1 MRNNTL
7 IEPGMR
13 IAVIGLGLSGRAA
26 VRYLLACGAEVVVS
40 DNRSEPEFVAG
51 EGGFLQET
59 GVAWEAGGHR
69 SAFFAGVD
77 MVFVSPGVPL
87 DLPLLQELRRRG
99 VPIVG
104 ELAVAAPVLSDPV
117 IAITGTNGK
126 TTVTTL
132 IGQLLQG
139 AGKNVFVGGNIGTPL
154 FRHLLDETAADAV
167 VLEVSS
173 FQLDT
178 AGSFRPDIAL
188 LLNITPDHIDRHG
201 SLAGYSRAKLKIFAN
216 QGAADTAIVNGDDP
230 LCRQAL
236 AAIAGRVLL
245 FGHSADCR
253 ARIEGDRIVLAWQE
267 EEIYDLAGSR
277 MANAIGLM
285 NAAAAILAARTAG
298 CSREDILAG
307 LLAFQPLRHR
317 VEEVAEID
325 GITYYDD
332 SKATNT
338 GAVLAALAQVAGKVV
353 LIAGG
358 RDKGEDYALLQD
370 GVRDKARRVILIG
383 EAADQIAAALAGTV
397 TLDRAAT
404 MEEAVRKAQAAARPG
419 DVVLLSPACASFD
432 MFTGYAQRGDVF
444 AAAVRGL
451 KRADA
456 PAAAGGE
463 V

>member
-1 MRNNTL
+1 MRTNTL
-7 IEPGMR
+7 IKPGMR

-77 MVFVSPGVPL
+77 LVFVSPGVPL
-87 DLPLLQELRRRG
+87 DLPLLQELRRGG

-154 FRHLLDETAADAV
+154 FHHLLDETAADAV

-201 SLAGYSRAKLKIFAN
+201 SLVAYSQAKLKIFAN

-338 GAVLAALAQVAGKVV
+338 GAVLAALVQVAGKVV

-370 GVRDKARRVILIG
+370 GVREKARRVILIG
-383 EAADQIAAALAGTV
+383 EAADQIAAALAGIV
-397 TLDRAAT
+397 PLDRAAT
-404 MEEAVRKAQAAARPG
+404 MEEAVSKAQAAARPG

-432 MFTGYAQRGDVF
+432 MFTGYAHRGDVF

-451 KRADA
+451 KRAAA
-456 PAAAGGE
+456 PAPAGGE
-463 V
+463 A

>member
-1 MRNNTL
+1 MRTNPL
-7 IEPGMR
+7 IKPGMR

-26 VRYLLACGAEVVVS
+26 VRYLSACGAEVVVS
-40 DNRSEPEFVAG
+40 DSRREAEFVAQ

-59 GVAWEAGGHR
+59 GVAWEAGGH
-69 SAFFAGVD
+69 SPAFFAGVD

-87 DLPLLQELRRRG
+87 DLPLLEDLRRRG
-99 VPIVG
+99 GEIVG
-104 ELAVAAPVLSDPV
+104 ELAVAAPVLAAPV
-117 IAITGTNGK
+117 LAITGTNGK

-132 IGQLLQG
+132 IGQLLQV
-139 AGKNVFVGGNIGTPL
+139 AGKKVFVGGNIGTPL
-154 FRHLLDETAADAV
+154 FTHLLDGAGADAM

-178 AGSFRPDIAL
+178 AGGFRPDIAL

-201 SLAGYSRAKLKIFAN
+201 SLAGYSRAKLKVFAN
-216 QGAADTAIVNGDDP
+216 QGAADTAILNGDDP

-236 AAIAGRVLL
+236 TTITGRVLL

-253 ARIEGDRIVLAWQE
+253 ARIDGDRIVVRWPE

-277 MANAIGLM
+277 LANAIGLM
-285 NAAAAILAARTAG
+285 NAAAAILAARSAG
-298 CSREDILAG
+298 CSPEEILTG

-317 VEEVAEID
+317 VEEVARID

-338 GAVLAALAQVAGKVV
+338 GAVLAALARVKGKVV

-370 GVRDKARRVILIG
+370 GVRDKARCVILIG
-383 EAADQIAAALAGTV
+383 EAADQIAAALAGAAP
-397 TLDRAAT
+397 LDRAAT
-404 MEEAVRKAQAAARPG
+404 MEEAVRLAQAAAQPG
-419 DVVLLSPACASFD
+419 DAVLLSPACASFD
-432 MFTGYAQRGDVF
+432 MFTSYAHRGDVF

-451 KRADA
+451 KGTAA
-456 PAAAGGE
+456 PAAAGGG

>member
-1 MRNNTL
+1 MRSNTL
-7 IEPGMR
+7 IKPGMR

-26 VRYLLACGAEVVVS
+26 VRYLLACGAEAVVS
-40 DNRSEPEFVAG
+40 DNRCEADFIDK
-51 EGGFLQET
+51 EGDFLQET

-69 SAFFAGVD
+69 SAFFSGVD
-77 MVFVSPGVPL
+77 MVFASPGVPL
-87 DLPLLQELRRRG
+87 DLPLLEELRGRG
-99 VPIVG
+99 VEIVG

-117 IAITGTNGK
+117 LAITGTNGK

-132 IGQLLQG
+132 VGQLLQG
-139 AGKNVFVGGNIGTPL
+139 AGKKVFVGGNIGTPL
-154 FRHLLDETAADAV
+154 FQHLLDGTRTDAV

-178 AGSFRPDIAL
+178 AGGFRPDIAL

-216 QGAADTAIVNGDDP
+216 QKLSDTAIVNGDDP

-245 FGHSADCR
+245 FGHTADCQ
-253 ARIEGDRIVLAWQE
+253 ARIAGDRIMLAWPE
-267 EEIYDLAGSR
+267 EESYDLAGSR
-277 MANAIGLM
+277 LANAIGLM
-285 NAAAAILAARTAG
+285 NAAAAILAARAAG
-298 CSREDILAG
+298 CSRDDILAG

-317 VEEVAEID
+317 VEEVAQID
-325 GITYYDD
+325 DITYYDD

-338 GAVLAALAQVAGKVV
+338 GAVLAALAQVKGKVV

-358 RDKGEDYALLQD
+358 KDKGEDYALLQD
-370 GVRDKARRVILIG
+370 GVRDKARHVILIG
-383 EAADQIAAALAGTV
+383 EAADQIAAALAGIV
-397 TLDRAAT
+397 PLDRAAT

-419 DVVLLSPACASFD
+419 DTVLLSPACASFD
-432 MFTGYAQRGDVF
+432 MFTSYAHRGDVF

-451 KRADA
+451 KV
-456 PAAAGGE
+456 AAAGGG

>member
-1 MRNNTL
+1 MRSNIL
-7 IEPGMR
+7 IKPGMR

-26 VRYLLACGAEVVVS
+26 VRYLLACGAEAVVS
-40 DNRSEPEFVAG
+40 DNRCEADFIDK
-51 EGGFLQET
+51 EGDFLQET

-69 SAFFAGVD
+69 SAFFSGVD
-77 MVFVSPGVPL
+77 MVFASPGVPL
-87 DLPLLQELRRRG
+87 DLPLLEELRGRG
-99 VPIVG
+99 VEIVG

-117 IAITGTNGK
+117 LAITGTNGK

-132 IGQLLQG
+132 VGQLLQG
-139 AGKNVFVGGNIGTPL
+139 AGKKVFVGGNIGTPL
-154 FRHLLDETAADAV
+154 FQHLLDGTRTDAV

-178 AGSFRPDIAL
+178 AGGFRPDIAL

-216 QGAADTAIVNGDDP
+216 QKPSDTAIVNGDDP

-245 FGHSADCR
+245 FGHTADCQ
-253 ARIEGDRIVLAWQE
+253 ARIAGDRIMLAWPE
-267 EEIYDLAGSR
+267 EESYDLAGSR
-277 MANAIGLM
+277 LANAIGLM
-285 NAAAAILAARTAG
+285 NAAAAILAARAAG
-298 CSREDILAG
+298 CSRDDILAG

-317 VEEVAEID
+317 VEEVAQID
-325 GITYYDD
+325 DITYYDD

-338 GAVLAALAQVAGKVV
+338 GAVLAALAQVKGKVV

-358 RDKGEDYALLQD
+358 KDKGEDYALLQD
-370 GVRDKARRVILIG
+370 GVRDKARHVILIG
-383 EAADQIAAALAGTV
+383 EAADQIAAALAGIV
-397 TLDRAAT
+397 PLDRAAT

-419 DVVLLSPACASFD
+419 DTVLLSPACASFD
-432 MFTGYAQRGDVF
+432 MFTSYAHRGDVF

-451 KRADA
+451 KV
-456 PAAAGGE
+456 AAAGGG